1 MKEDSRSLGVPLP
14 VMVGLIKAAQL
25 LLSLSILVVLHELG
39 HYWAA
44 RSFKTRVEKF
54 YLFMNPGFS
63 LFKKQIGETEW
74 GVGWLPLGG
83 YVKISGMI
91 DESMDTEQLAS
102 EPQPWEFRS
111 KPAWQRLII
120 MLGGIIVN
128 LILGFAIYSM
138 VLMVWGER
146 VMETQNIP
154 YGLEFHEEMEALG
167 FEDGDQIIQLNDFQ
181 PETYNELR
189 RKLFFAPVHDVIVER
204 GNGEQIALHFDK
216 ELGQQLIDASVRAPI
231 SIRIPSVVAAIAP
244 GSQAEQSGLE
254 VGDRFVSINGK
265 TVFAYDQVVGYLQSH
280 PGEAFDF
287 VVQRGESEQI
297 ALKGKTDENG
307 VFGFN
312 NAMPAELDEFTMTN
326 RQYGL
331 VSGITSGFQLAATT
345 LQDYVLSMRFLF
357 TKSGASQ
364 VGSLVTFGSIFDAGW
379 DWEVF
384 WRNTAFFSLILAFM
398 NLLPIPALDGGHVA
412 FLLYEMTM
420 GRPAPEKFLE
430 RAQLVGIVLLISLMV
445 FALGNDIWRLLT
457 GQFG

>member
-1 MKEDSRSLGVPLP
+1 MREDRPTQGVPLP

-44 RSFKTRVEKF
+44 RAFKTRVEKF

-74 GVGWLPLGG
+74 GIGWLPLGG

-91 DESMDTEQLAS
+91 DESMDTEQLKS
-102 EPQPWEFRS
+102 DPEPWEFRS

-138 VLMVWGER
+138 VLMVWGET
-146 VMETQNIP
+146 VIETKNIP
-154 YGLEFHEEMEALG
+154 YGLEFHEKMEEWG
-167 FEDGDQIIQLNDFQ
+167 FEDGDQIVQLNDFQ

-189 RKLFFAPVHDVIVER
+189 RKLFFAPVHDVVVR
-204 GNGEQIALHFDK
+204 KPNGEMRELHF
-216 ELGQQLIDASVRAPI
+216 EEEIGQQLIDHSVRSPI
-231 SIRIPSVVAAIAP
+231 NLRLPLVVARVED
-244 GSQAEQSGLE
+244 GSYADQAGLLA
-254 VGDRFVSINGK
+254 GDRMVSLNGVP
-265 TVFAYDQVVGYLQSH
+265 TFAYDQVVSFLRSH
-280 PGEAFDF
+280 PGESFEF
-287 VVQRGESEQI
+287 VVEREGQGQVT
-297 ALKGKTDENG
+297 LTGQTDETG
-307 VFGFN
+307 AFGFN
-312 NAMPAELDEFTMTN
+312 NAMPNALDDFTIT
-326 RQYGL
+326 RRTYGL
-331 VSGITSGFQLAATT
+331 GEGVVSGFQLAATT

-357 TKSGASQ
+357 SKSGASQ

-412 FLLYEMTM
+412 FLLYEMVV

-430 RAQLVGIVLLISLMV
+430 RAQIVGIVLLLSLMV
-445 FALGNDIWRLLT
+445 FALGNDIWRLIT